1 MSNTPAVLAKGGPAT
16 TAPSTSDDAG
26 QPPRPADVLGR
37 YIEDYLDEGKAGPR
51 YVLRHLRETRD
62 AFSAL
67 RRLPVLPM
75 ALSGSSEAEMI
86 RRSLIR
92 KGGIGGLPLVR
103 ETVDVLVVP
112 ADAAEYQVGADK
124 QTLRRKVRY
133 AQKAGVTWSEVND
146 LDERR
151 ELLRLADEQERIH
164 PIEEYRGVPDNS
176 DLPDYRLWLVARAA
190 DGRPLMLSVTPYD
203 GEWALLRH
211 FRTLGTGREYSDTR
225 YLMTQVLVE
234 QLSSRGVRY
243 LANHAVPF
251 DLPKGLRHFQKMVG
265 WEIVRVR
272 LSGIRVASTSSRHRA
287 EAGTTS

>member
-1 MSNTPAVLAKGGPAT
+1 MSSTPRTLAKDGAAT
-16 TAPSTSDDAG
+16 AASSTSKG
-26 QPPRPADVLGR
+26 EGEPPRPADILGR
-37 YIEDYLDEGKAGPR
+37 YIEDYLEEGKTGPR
-51 YVLRHLRETRD
+51 YVLRHLRRSRE
-62 AFSAL
+62 AFTAL
-67 RRLPVLPM
+67 RRLPVLP
-75 ALSGSSEAEMI
+75 ASLSDSAEAAMI
-86 RRSLIR
+86 RRSLTR
-92 KGGIGGLPLVR
+92 TGGIGGLPLVR

-112 ADAAEYQVGADK
+112 ADAAEYELGADK

-133 AQKAGVTWSEVND
+133 ARKAGVTWSEVTD
-146 LDERR
+146 LDERL
-151 ELLRLADEQERIH
+151 ELLRLADEQERVH

-176 DLPDYRLWLVARAA
+176 DLPDYRLWLVARAS

-234 QLSSRGVRY
+234 RLSSLGVRH

-272 LSGIRVASTSSRHRA
+272 LDG
-287 EAGTTS
+287 